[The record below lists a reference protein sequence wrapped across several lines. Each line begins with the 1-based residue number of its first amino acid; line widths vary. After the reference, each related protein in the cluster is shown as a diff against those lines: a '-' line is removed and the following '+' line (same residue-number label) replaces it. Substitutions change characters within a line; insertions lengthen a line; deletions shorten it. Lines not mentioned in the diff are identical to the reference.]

1 MQMLALLK
9 DVFASHTSL
18 DAQSAQAWNFE
29 IDARKGNVMS
39 ATISLGKKK
48 WMFISKSIC
57 AEAAE
62 AAEVHSKSS
71 NTQTMPPLKYP
82 LPVF

>member
-1 MQMLALLK
+1 MQVSALLK
-9 DVFASHTSL
+9 DVFASHPSL
-18 DAQSAQAWNFE
+18 DAQFAQAWNFE
-29 IDARKGNVMS
+29 IDARKGNVIIPYWEIFFS
-39 ATISLGKKK
+39 
-48 WMFISKSIC
+48 SKSFW

-71 NTQTMPPLKYP
+71 NTQKMPPLKYS